1 MYKIWI
7 NEKFICLIHHRLK
20 SFLPQ
25 DDKTALVLFYS
36 DKPKFLLSVLDKL
49 NKSEVERIYV
59 LSDNVSKLKTDFF
72 SLFTEVKAAGG
83 LVFNAQKQVLFIY
96 RRGAWDLPKGKL
108 DPGEKKKAGAI
119 REVLEETGLEAVHLV
134 KKLGTTYHVYGQK
147 EKNRKLIKSTAWY
160 LMRGEESVLKPQY
173 EEDIEKAEW
182 KHIDLVVKGKLKPIY
197 GSIMDIV
204 FAYSD
209 FIKTLKR

>member
-25 DDKTALVLFYS
+25 DDKASLVLYYS

-49 NKSEVERIYV
+49 NKSEVNRIYV
-59 LSDNVSKLKTDFF
+59 LSHDVSKLKEDFF

-83 LVFNAQKQVLFIY
+83 LVFNAQQKVLFIY

-108 DPGEKKKAGAI
+108 DAGEKKKAGAI
-119 REVLEETGLEAVHLV
+119 REVLEETGLESVKLI

-147 EKNRKLIKSTAWY
+147 EKNKKMIKSTSWY
-160 LMRGEESVLKPQY
+160 LMQGSESVLKPQY

-182 KHIDLVVKGKLKPIY
+182 KNIHSVVKGKLNPIY

-204 FAYSD
+204 HAYSD
-209 FIKTLKR
+209 FLKTISS